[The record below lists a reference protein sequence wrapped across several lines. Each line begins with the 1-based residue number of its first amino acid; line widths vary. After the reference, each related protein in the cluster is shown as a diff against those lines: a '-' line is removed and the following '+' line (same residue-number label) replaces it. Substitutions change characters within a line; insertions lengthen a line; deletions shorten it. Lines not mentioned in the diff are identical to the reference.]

1 MFTCCFLRLAQTYKF
16 TAVQTAQVKYTVRFI
31 RLNDTAAKNAELIV
45 SLTVSIIAV
54 KEDDLQHFNIVM
66 FSNIKNRTDHHN

>member
-1 MFTCCFLRLAQTYKF
+1 MINPQKS
-16 TAVQTAQVKYTVRFI
+16 
-31 RLNDTAAKNAELIV
+31 AELIV
-45 SLTVSIIAV
+45 SLTVSTIAV

>member
-1 MFTCCFLRLAQTYKF
+1 MIQP
-16 TAVQTAQVKYTVRFI
+16 Q
-31 RLNDTAAKNAELIV
+31 KNAELIV
-45 SLTVSIIAV
+45 SPTVSTIAV